1 MTAHDATLLPRDP
14 SAMRVSR
21 MAAKGKVLTRSE
33 ARRQADLPV
42 RAKTADLAKMG
53 TLTFLSAEA
62 SEARNPQTGE
72 MGPGMIVQVAD
83 SDGRKFVAFIG
94 GVALVRELEEMT
106 TAKAFPFTSRIVKD
120 GEGPGHPWTF
130 AD

>member
-1 MTAHDATLLPRDP
+1 MATP
-14 SAMRVSR
+14 
-21 MAAKGKVLTRSE
+21 KVKSRSE
-33 ARRQADLPV
+33 ARRAADLPV

-53 TLTFLSAEA
+53 TLAFLSAEA
-62 SEARNPQTGE
+62 AQARNPQTGE
-72 MGPGMIVQVAD
+72 MGDGMNVIVQD

-94 GVALVRELEEMT
+94 GVALVRELTEM
-106 TAKAFPFTSRIVKD
+106 AEADAFPFTARIVRD

>member
-1 MTAHDATLLPRDP
+1 
-14 SAMRVSR
+14 
-21 MAAKGKVLTRSE
+21 MASIPTRSA
-33 ARRQADLPV
+33 ARQKAGLPV

-53 TLTFLSAEA
+53 VLTFLSAEE

-72 MGPGMIVQVAD
+72 MGPGMIVVVQD
-83 SDGRKFVAFIG
+83 SDGRQFQAFIG
-94 GVALVRELEEMT
+94 GVALVRELGEMT
-106 TAKAFPFTSRIVKD
+106 EANAFPFTARIVRD